1 MKNLFT
7 FAFLIACI
15 TTTTA
20 QDKRAFT
27 EEDLWSVQKIS
38 TELVDHKNNA
48 AVVGISKSNVK
59 GNSSSRNLYSMSLKD
74 GNLTK
79 LTDYKT
85 GVSSVIKVPGSNK
98 IGYLYKGQWYE
109 MDINGEDKRK
119 IMNTSESIS
128 TFKYSPNGKYAM
140 YTQDVKLRRD
150 KGKNPHSDM
159 PKSDVKII
167 DDLMYRHW
175 SYWNDDKYS
184 HIFVESYSKGRLF
197 GEKINVMRNQPFDVP
212 TNPFG
217 GAEDLVWAPDSRHI
231 LYVCKKK
238 EGKDYAQSTNTDIY
252 EFDIISRKTTNLT
265 KENLGYDTHPIF
277 SNNGKD
283 LAWLRMER
291 DGYESD
297 KNNIFVMSYKDKK
310 RINIT
315 REFSETVRN
324 FIWSKD
330 DSKIY
335 FVAPYKGSNQIF
347 ELDLSKGYSNITY
360 TRITEG
366 DHNYSLIEDLGG
378 KILISRQDMNHASE
392 IFELKPD
399 KTVKQISH
407 INDKL
412 YENIAMSNIDKRWIK
427 TTDGQEM
434 LTWVIYPPNFNPNKK
449 YPTLLYCQGGPQSMV
464 SQFYSTRWNF
474 QLMAA
479 KGYIVVAPN
488 RRGLPGFGKK
498 WNEDIS
504 KNWGDQPIKDYLS
517 AIDALKEEPYVDN
530 DRIGAVGASYGGYSV
545 YMLAGVH
552 ENRFSTFISHCGL
565 FNLESW
571 YGTTEELFFA
581 NWDIGGPYWKS
592 ENKDLYIKNSPHKY
606 ADNWDTPILVIH
618 GGHDFRVPESQ
629 GMEAFQLAQLKGLK
643 SRFLYFPEE
652 SHWVLSPQNGMI
664 WQREFFKW
672 LKETL

>member
-7 FAFLIACI
+7 FTFLIVYIAAI
-15 TTTTA
+15 A
-20 QDKRAFT
+20 QDKIPFT
-27 EEDLWSVQKIS
+27 EEHLWRVKKIS
-38 TELVDHKNNA
+38 TETVDQ
-48 AVVGISKSNVK
+48 KSNTAIVGVSVANVK
-59 GNSSSRNLYSMSLKD
+59 DNSSTRNLFSMDLSN
-74 GNLTK
+74 GNLTP
-79 LTDYKT
+79 LTDYK
-85 GVSSVIKVPGSNK
+85 SSVSNATTIPNSEK
-98 IGYLYKGQWYE
+98 IGYMHKGQWYE
-109 MDINGEDKRK
+109 MEKNGEGKRK
-119 IMNTSESIS
+119 IMNTSKSIS
-128 TFKYSPNGKYAM
+128 TFKYSPNGKYVF
-140 YTQDVKLRRD
+140 YTQDIKLRKD
-150 KGKNPHSDM
+150 KGKDLHTDM
-159 PKSDVKII
+159 PRADVKVI

-175 SYWNDDKYS
+175 SSWNDDKHS

-197 GEKINVMRNQPFDVP
+197 GEKIDVMRNQPFDVP

-238 EGKDYAQSTNTDIY
+238 EGKEYAQSTNTDIY
-252 EFDIISRKTTNLT
+252 EFDLISRKTVNLT
-265 KENLGYDTHPIF
+265 KENLGYDTHPTF
-277 SNNGKD
+277 SNNGKK

-291 DGYESD
+291 NGYESD

-315 REFSETVRN
+315 RDFSETIHN

-335 FVAPYKGSNQIF
+335 FVAPFKGSNQIF
-347 ELDLSKGYSNITY
+347 ALDLSNGYSNITY
-360 TRITEG
+360 TQITEG
-366 DHNYSLIEDLGG
+366 DHNYSIIEELDGE
-378 KILISRQDMNHASE
+378 ILIARQDMNHATE
-392 IFELKPD
+392 IFALKPD
-399 KTVKQISH
+399 KSVRAISH
-407 INDKL
+407 VNTDL
-412 YENIAMSNIDKRWIK
+412 YADIAMSNIEKRWIK
-427 TTDGQEM
+427 TTDNKDM
-434 LTWVIYPPNFNPNKK
+434 LTWVIYPPDFDPNKK

-479 KGYIVVAPN
+479 KGYIIVAPN
-488 RRGLPGFGKK
+488 RRGLPGFGKE
-498 WNEDIS
+498 WNEAIS
-504 KNWGDQPIKDYLS
+504 KDWAGQPIQDYLS
-517 AIDALKEEPYVDN
+517 AVDALKKEPFVN
-530 DRIGAVGASYGGYSV
+530 NERIGAVGASYGGYSV

-581 NWDIGGPYWKS
+581 NWDIGGPYWKP
-592 ENKDLYIKNSPHKY
+592 ENKDLYLKNSPHKF

-618 GGHDFRVPESQ
+618 GGHDFRVPEGQ

-664 WQREFFKW
+664 WQREFFRW

>member
-1 MKNLFT
+1 MKNLLTFT
-7 FAFLIACI
+7 LLIVYTVTI
-15 TTTTA
+15 A
-20 QDKRAFT
+20 QNKIPFT
-27 EEDLWSVQKIS
+27 EENLWNVQKIS
-38 TELVDHKNNA
+38 TEFVNQKDQTA
-48 AVVGISKSNVK
+48 IVGISQSNVK
-59 GNSSSRNLYSMSLKD
+59 DNSSTRNLYSMALSDGSL
-74 GNLTK
+74 TP
-79 LTDYKT
+79 LTDYK
-85 GVSSVIKVPGSNK
+85 SSVSNAVQVPHSDK
-98 IGYLYKGQWYE
+98 IGYMYKGQWYE
-109 MDINGEDKRK
+109 MEKNGKYKKK
-119 IMNTSESIS
+119 IMNTSKSIS
-128 TFKYSPNGKYAM
+128 TFKYSPNGKYAL

-150 KGKNPHSDM
+150 QGKDLHSDM
-159 PKSDVKII
+159 PKSNVKVI
-167 DDLMYRHW
+167 DNLMYRHW
-175 SYWNDDKYS
+175 SYWNDKKYS

-197 GEKINVMRNQPFDVP
+197 GEKIDVMRNQPFDVP

-217 GAEDLVWAPDSRHI
+217 GAEDLMWAPDSRHI

-238 EGKDYAQSTNTDIY
+238 EGSEYAQSTNTDIY
-252 EFDIISRKTTNLT
+252 EFDIITRKTVNLT
-265 KENLGYDTHPIF
+265 KENMGYDTHPTF

-315 REFSETVRN
+315 RNFSETIHN

-335 FVAPYKGSNQIF
+335 FVAPFKGSNQIF
-347 ELDLSKGYSNITY
+347 ALDLSQGYSNITY
-360 TRITEG
+360 TQITKG
-366 DHNYSLIEDLGG
+366 DHNYSLIEELDGE
-378 KILISRQDMNHASE
+378 ILISRQDMNHATE
-392 IFELKPD
+392 IFGLQGD
-399 KTVKQISH
+399 KSVRPITH
-407 INDKL
+407 INDEL
-412 YENIAMSNIDKRWIK
+412 YANVAMSNIEKRWIK
-427 TTDGQEM
+427 TTDNKEM
-434 LTWVIYPPNFNPNKK
+434 LTWVIYPPNFDPNKK

-479 KGYIVVAPN
+479 KGYIIVAPN
-488 RRGLPGFGKK
+488 RRGLPGFGKQ

-504 KNWGDQPIKDYLS
+504 KDWAGQPIQDYLT
-517 AIDALKEEPYVDN
+517 AIDALKEEPFVDN
-530 DRIGAVGASYGGYSV
+530 ERIGAVGASYGGYSV

-592 ENKDLYIKNSPHKY
+592 ENKSLYLKNSPHKF

-618 GGHDFRVPESQ
+618 GGKDFRVPEGQ

-664 WQREFFKW
+664 WQREFFRW